1 VLVADAKSRQ
11 FPETKENRMPNNDR
25 KGRIGAGT
33 LVAIVAVFFL
43 AFAFFGWGSGS
54 GTHVASNPGPS
65 GMPES
70 SIVNQAPPPA
80 SSSSG
85 TTTGTAR

>member
-1 VLVADAKSRQ
+1 
-11 FPETKENRMPNNDR
+11 MPNNDR
-25 KGRIGAGT
+25 ASKSAGT
-33 LVAIVAVFFL
+33 LVAIVAVFVL
-43 AFAFFGWGSGS
+43 AFAFFVQGSGN

-70 SIVNQAPPPA
+70 NIVNQAPPPA
-80 SSSSG
+80 SSRSG